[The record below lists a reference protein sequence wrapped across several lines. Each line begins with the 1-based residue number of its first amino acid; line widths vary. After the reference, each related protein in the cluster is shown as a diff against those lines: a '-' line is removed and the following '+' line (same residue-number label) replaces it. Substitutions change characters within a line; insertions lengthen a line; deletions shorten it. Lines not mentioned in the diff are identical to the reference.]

1 MADSNTIIRVLH
13 VDGDIDFLKS
23 SKRILSTI
31 GYFAVDTATSVDE
44 ALKKME
50 NSHFDVVL
58 SDYKMPDKNG
68 LDLFKALKQ
77 NGSQVPFI
85 LFTGKGQKEI
95 AVHALNLGIAR
106 YIDKQGDPQTVYT
119 ELAVCV
125 RNLYEKALAKKLLK
139 ESEERF
145 ERMVTNSKDLIVL
158 TESDGKIVYL
168 SPVCKQMLGYEP
180 EELVGKI
187 PDFIHPEDEPGVRQI
202 INTALSCDS
211 SGNLKYRIIT
221 KQGEVRWVDH
231 SFSRMLENGNVKQIV
246 STIRDVTESKNAE
259 LRLRESEEH
268 FRLAVQ
274 NSPIMMA
281 TLDCSLRYTWVY
293 NHQIKDKPDSAFLGN
308 SFGTI
313 CNIQDC
319 DAIRKALLNLMKTG
333 GSLRREV
340 VLNLETGSLYLDT
353 YFEPSYNDKNEVNGV
368 RFAAYDITEHKLIE
382 AKLRESEENC
392 RFIAENAQDVLTVTN
407 VNGMFV
413 YVSPSAKTIFDYSPE
428 ELVGKKSILQLLDA
442 EDILRLNPKMHDL
455 VKTGQMEPIEFRLRT
470 KTGKSLWLEAK
481 ISVVHGAHGEIS
493 FITISRDITERKRAQ
508 EERDLALA
516 QTELLL
522 EKLRVVG
529 GFVQHDIRNKLQNIN
544 ASLFLSKKFSNNNTQ
559 MLAMIT
565 QIYAQTQHIIRI
577 LEFAQTIQSVGDQG
591 LSWVPVYDAIKKAQ
605 SFFSDL
611 NHVTVDVSDIN
622 CEVEADVALIE
633 IFHNLLDNSFKYG
646 KNLRQIKI
654 YSNKTQTHLKLIYE
668 DNGGGIDPDIKPRL
682 FQKGAGKGTGLGLF
696 LIQRICDLYGWTV
709 AETGEFG
716 QGVRFVLSIPLRQTK
731 LS

>member
-1 MADSNTIIRVLH
+1 MADSNTNIRVLH
-13 VDGDIDFLKS
+13 VDGDVDFLKA
-23 SKRILSTI
+23 SKRILSTT
-31 GYFAVDTATSVDE
+31 GNFSVETATSVDE
-44 ALKKME
+44 ALKKMG
-50 NSHFDVVL
+50 NRDFDVVL
-58 SDYKMPDKNG
+58 SDYEMPDKNG
-68 LDLFKALKQ
+68 LDLFKTLKQ

-85 LFTGKGQKEI
+85 LFTGKGQKDI

-119 ELAVCV
+119 ELAVCI
-125 RNLYEKALAKKLLK
+125 RNLYEKALAEKLLL

-145 ERMVTNSKDLIVL
+145 ERMVTNSKDLIML
-158 TESDGKIVYL
+158 TESGGIILYL

-180 EELVGKI
+180 EELVGKK
-187 PDFIHPEDEPGVRQI
+187 PELIHPDDLARVRQTI
-202 INTALSCDS
+202 YTTLSRDA
-211 SGNLKYRIIT
+211 SGNLEYRIIT

-231 SFSRMLENGNVKQIV
+231 SFSRLLENGNVKQVV

-293 NHQIKDKPDSAFLGN
+293 NHQIKDKPDSAFLGK

-319 DAIRKALLNLMKTG
+319 DAICNAMLNLMKTG

-340 VLNLETGSLYLDT
+340 VLNLETGSLYFDT
-353 YFEPSYNDKNEVNGV
+353 YFEPSYNDKNEVTGV
-368 RFAAYDITEHKLIE
+368 HFAAYDITEHKLIE
-382 AKLRESEENC
+382 AKLKESEASC
-392 RFIAENAQDVLTVTN
+392 RFIAENAQDVLTVTK
-407 VNGMFV
+407 VNGMFA
-413 YVSPSAKTIFDYSPE
+413 YVSPSAKAIFDYSPE
-428 ELVGKKSILQLLDA
+428 ELVGKKSILELLDA
-442 EDILRLNPKMHDL
+442 EDISRLNPKMKVL
-455 VKTGQMEPIEFRLRT
+455 VETGHIEPIEFRLRT
-470 KTGKSLWLEAK
+470 KTGKSLWFEAK
-481 ISVVHGAHGEIS
+481 ISVVHGDHGEIS
-493 FITISRDITERKRAQ
+493 FITISRDITERKRAH
-508 EERDLALA
+508 EERDRALA

-529 GFVQHDIRNKLQNIN
+529 GFVQHDIRNKLQSIN

-559 MLAMIT
+559 MLAMIA
-565 QIYAQTQHIIRI
+565 QINAQTQHIIRI

-591 LSWVPVYDAIKKAQ
+591 LSWMPVYDAIKKAQ

-611 NHVTVDVSDIN
+611 KDVTIDVSDIN

-633 IFHNLLDNSFKYG
+633 IFHNLMDNSFKYG
-646 KNLRQIKI
+646 KNLSQIKI
-654 YSNKTQTHLKLIYE
+654 YSNKTMAHLNLIYE

-682 FQKGAGKGTGLGLF
+682 FQKGSGKGTGLGLF

-709 AETGEFG
+709 EETGELG
-716 QGVRFVLSIPLRQTK
+716 QGVRFVLSIPLKQTK
-731 LS
+731 LT